1 MDLGAFHLMSSS
13 TASSIANE
21 LMGYWLLLTEG
32 RYHPL
37 RMMIMIILM
46 MTMMMVMM
54 TMMMMMMMSL
64 TVDIN
69 LPLLLIHV
77 PVVY

>member
-32 RYHPL
+32 RYYPL
-37 RMMIMIILM
+37 RMMV
-46 MTMMMVMM
+46 MMMAIMM
-54 TMMMMMMMSL
+54 NDDDDDDNDSECTS
-64 TVDIN
+64 
-69 LPLLLIHV
+69 PS
-77 PVVY
+77 PS